1 MSYAVELET
10 GVRREFLSLPR
21 RVQQQIADIVDDLGD
36 NPRPLGSKKLT
47 NQEGYRVR
55 KGDYRVLYVIDDRQR
70 LVRVYRIAH
79 RKDVYR

>member
-10 GVRREFLSLPR
+10 GAKREFLSLSR
-21 RVQQQIADIVDDLGD
+21 KVQQQIADMVDDLGD